1 MTRTPFLDRR
11 HFLQLASAA
20 AAFGTLGLAGEAE
33 AGPRRID
40 PNTTG
45 KKLVVNSRLLHIE
58 KPKAHKPKGYER
70 TWWPKLHAMRNSNK
84 AMTPWAQSTKGV
96 NHAYG
101 VWGLQDTVTRFEVE
115 LKARKG
121 EFGLQ
126 ICTYTWTEARRRVYP
141 KYSELKLVK
150 NRTVTVSDGR
160 STRVNVDM
168 PSDDVQYF
176 SLLFVSPSAY
186 TTTSKFYLGARHTR
200 SRR

>member
-1 MTRTPFLDRR
+1 MTSNPSLDRR

-20 AAFGTLGLAGEAE
+20 AAFGTLGLTSEAE

-40 PNTTG
+40 PKTTG
-45 KKLVVNSRLLHIE
+45 RKLVINSRLAHIG
-58 KPKAHKPKGYER
+58 KPKAYKPRGYER
-70 TWWPKLHAMRNSNK
+70 TWWPTLHAMRTSNK

-101 VWGLQDTVTRFEVE
+101 VWGLKDTATRFEVE

-126 ICTYTWTEARRRVYP
+126 ICTYTWTEAHRRVYP
-141 KYSELKLVK
+141 KYSELRLVK
-150 NRTVTVSDGR
+150 NTTVTVSDGR
-160 STRVNVDM
+160 TKLVNVDM
-168 PSDDVQYF
+168 PSDRPQYL
-176 SLLFVSPSAY
+176 SVIFVSPSAY

-200 SRR
+200 FRR